1 MVQRYWRGIESGH
14 FYNSKEIIQHLSFVY
29 HVVYDYQKNTAIFF
43 SPWLQMTIGR
53 PQFWLSSLCGSMFNH
68 MADLIDSK

>member
-43 SPWLQMTIGR
+43 SLVSNYNR
-53 PQFWLSSLCGSMFNH
+53 
-68 MADLIDSK
+68 